1 MKLNSRKTNRR
12 ENVDFP
18 PLSSV
23 LTTVRR
29 SVDVYLAFFSV
40 PFFDLTG
47 PAFLYVCL
55 FFYSLFFFC
64 FVFLTPR
71 EFCVFPPPS
80 YFVFLLLL
88 RFSFVVLPFVVF
100 LSKDIVYSSPANYY
114 ANKKEIFCAPIL
126 RCNYNLGTEFF

>member
-1 MKLNSRKTNRR
+1 M
-12 ENVDFP
+12 DFP

-71 EFCVFPPPS
+71 EFCVSPSPS
-80 YFVFLLLL
+80 YFVF
-88 RFSFVVLPFVVF
+88 FSLTPFFVVVLPFVVF
-100 LSKDIVYSSPANYY
+100 LSKDIVYSSPTNYY
-114 ANKKEIFCAPIL
+114 TNKK
-126 RCNYNLGTEFF
+126 RCSVHYIATMSPRCTNRYNLGTEFKKIN